1 MRLVSFLAVVSVG
14 LLGLNLASAKEKK
27 MPVPQWAVDAAK
39 TPTPADVGDAPAVV
53 LFDEYV
59 ITVDA
64 QHHAVE
70 RERQLVRVL
79 KQQGRAYAH
88 CSISY
93 DTDEKLNSFHAWTI
107 TADGRQIQALDDD
120 FVDHGNSA
128 GATLQYSEMTR
139 TVQPPAIDPGAMVAC
154 ETEQQ
159 LRPYM
164 SSEDWQIQLSIPVVH
179 EALELVLPEGEHATT
194 AWHNHAP
201 VKPVA
206 TSGHA
211 LRWEIE
217 NMPRLNLED
226 QHATP
231 VWRALAARMTVF
243 WGEMAVEGAD
253 RQWQAI
259 GTWGSRLE
267 EQRAEPTPEITA
279 KAQELVAGA
288 PDLYTKLSRITQ
300 YIQNN
305 VRYFVVIRGIGG
317 WQAHPAEAI
326 FRNHYGDCK
335 DKTTLLIAM
344 LKAVG
349 IDAYYLHVDAERGV
363 IDAQAPSLAGNH
375 MITAI
380 ALPESDHDARL
391 AARARTRA
399 GKTLLIFDPTDEE
412 TPVGLTRT
420 ELQGAWG
427 NLFAGSDSQAL
438 ALPVLPPEISG
449 VTRTGRF
456 ALNAHGDL
464 SGTLHIEYT
473 GNAAAGERGFL
484 KAHPPLEIRRRLE
497 TGLGRSMAGL
507 TLKSYEFHRAE
518 ALDQPL
524 ELDLTLNLE
533 GYAKPAGAL
542 LLLKPGVRGT
552 HAWLAPEVMAGKP
565 RQYPIEF
572 DGVSRE
578 REHDEITLPAGY
590 KVDELPAPVTL
601 DAGFARYHGAITVKE
616 GTLIFERESVTNAVE
631 IPASK
636 AEKFR
641 SFEKARSADEEQTV
655 VLNQ

>member
-1 MRLVSFLAVVSVG
+1 MRLLSFLAVVSVG
-14 LLGLNLASAKEKK
+14 LLGINIASAKEKK

-39 TPTPADVGDAPAVV
+39 TPTPANVGDAAAVV

-59 ITVDA
+59 ITVDEK
-64 QHHAVE
+64 HHAVE
-70 RERQLVRVL
+70 RERQLVRIL
-79 KQQGRAYAH
+79 KPQGRAYAH

-93 DTDEKLNSFHAWTI
+93 DADEKLNSFHAWTI

-120 FVDHGNSA
+120 FVEHGNSA
-128 GATLQYSEMTR
+128 GATLQYSEITR
-139 TVQPPAIDPGAMVAC
+139 TVHPPASDPGAVVAC

-179 EALELVLPEGEHATT
+179 EALELVLPQGEHATT
-194 AWHNHAP
+194 SWHNHAP
-201 VKPVA
+201 VKPVE
-206 TSGHA
+206 TSDHH

-217 NMPRLNLED
+217 NMPRLDLED

-231 VWRALAARMTVF
+231 VWRALAARMSVF
-243 WGEMAVEGAD
+243 WGDLAVEGAD

-317 WQAHPAEAI
+317 WQAHPAGQI
-326 FRNHYGDCK
+326 FRSHYGDCK

-363 IDAQAPSLAGNH
+363 IDPQAPSLVGNH

-391 AARARTRA
+391 AARAHTRA
-399 GKTLLIFDPTDEE
+399 GKTLLVFDPTDEE
-412 TPVGLTRT
+412 TPVGLTRA

-427 NLFAGSDSQAL
+427 NLFDGADSQAL
-438 ALPVLPPEISG
+438 ALPVLPPETSS
-449 VTRTGRF
+449 VTRTGHF
-456 ALNAHGDL
+456 TLNAHGDL

-507 TLKSYEFHRAE
+507 TLKSYEFHRTE

-524 ELDLTLNLE
+524 ELDLTLSLE

-542 LLLKPGVRGT
+542 LLLKPGVRGN

-572 DGVSRE
+572 DGVGRE

-590 KVDELPAPVTL
+590 KVDELPDPVTL
-601 DAGFARYHGAITVKE
+601 DAGFARYHGAITVRE
-616 GTLIFERESVTNAVE
+616 GTLLFERASVTNAVE
-631 IPASK
+631 VPASK
-636 AEKFR
+636 AEEFR
-641 SFEKARSADEEQTV
+641 SFEKAMAANEEQTV